1 MTGNSKPQDVE
12 PVAFHDSLDPGP
24 DCISFWNRDAET
36 VQTPISIFDK
46 LFKLEKLLPSYL
58 RPKVGF
64 LATFKN
70 RILISAL
77 LVVTGVVMVIG
88 VTLEFAVFPKL
99 KGDSAIIENLKV
111 IHFFASVLVIAAS
124 WLFIERISKIIT
136 SPLLQLTKRA
146 DQISREAG
154 ERFSTGSQGG
164 MGDYEQEFNVE
175 DDDSGPSDEIGGLT
189 RSFNRMLFHLKAS
202 EARLRE
208 SEEKYRF
215 LFDNGP
221 SPIFVIDAQTM
232 MILDVNAR
240 AEEEYLYSKSELLNM
255 NFADL
260 GLDRDREET
269 SSNLKKLFAT
279 EVALF
284 PVVQHRRKD
293 GSLFVVNFQACTS
306 RYQDRPAIIA
316 AVWDVT
322 ERLEK
327 RAKLIQAG
335 KMATLGEM
343 ATGIAHE
350 LNQPLNVIMLGC
362 DYLRKKTRAGA
373 YVTNEDVKQ
382 ITLEINSS
390 VQRAS
395 RIINHL
401 RQFGRKA
408 DETMS
413 PLDINYPISNVF
425 NLVGTQ
431 LEARGIKWELN
442 LDDSLPRILGDG
454 NRLEQVFINLVL
466 NARDAM
472 LSEQAESKEKPEN
485 GEKVVTIRSFSENE
499 RVVVTVSD
507 TGPGVPES
515 ILSKIFDPFFTTK
528 KIGEGTG
535 LGLSI
540 SYGIVKDH
548 NGTIEVDLLAGKGAT
563 FRLTFP
569 ILPHGDGE

>member
-1 MTGNSKPQDVE
+1 MTGNSKPQDE
-12 PVAFHDSLDPGP
+12 KPVALRETLDINRENMNFWAEDSE
-24 DCISFWNRDAET
+24 SVRA
-36 VQTPISIFDK
+36 PISIFDK
-46 LFKLEKLLPSYL
+46 LLQLERFLPRYL
-58 RPKVGF
+58 KPKQGF

-77 LVVTGVVMVIG
+77 LVVTAVVTVIG

-99 KGDSAIIENLKV
+99 KGDSAIIDNLKV
-111 IHFFASVLVIAAS
+111 IHFLASLLVIAVS

-136 SPLLQLTKRA
+136 TPLLQLTKRA

-154 ERFSTGSQGG
+154 ERFLNEHQGVIT
-164 MGDYEQEFNVE
+164 DYEGDIDVQ
-175 DDDSGPSDEIGGLT
+175 DKGLRPSDEIGGLT
-189 RSFNRMLFHLKAS
+189 RSFNRMLLHLKAS
-202 EARLRE
+202 ESRLRE

-221 SPIFVIDAQTM
+221 SPIFVIDAASM

-240 AEEEYLYSKSELLNM
+240 AQEEYCYSKNELLKM

-269 SSNLKKLFAT
+269 SSKLKKLFAT

-284 PVVQHRRKD
+284 PVLQHRRKD
-293 GSLFVVNFQACTS
+293 GSLFMVNFQACTS
-306 RYQDRPAIIA
+306 RYQNRPAIIA

-327 RAKLIQAG
+327 RAKVIQAG

-362 DYLRKKTRAGA
+362 DYLRKKIRTGES
-373 YVTNEDVKQ
+373 VTVEDLKQ
-382 ITLEINSS
+382 VTLEINSS

-413 PLDINYPISNVF
+413 PVNINDPISNVF

-431 LEARGIKWELN
+431 LEARGIKWQLI
-442 LDDSLPRILGDG
+442 LDDKLPMILGDV
-454 NRLEQVFINLVL
+454 NRLEQVFINLIL

-472 LSEQAESKEKPEN
+472 LSTQVKLEEKLGHEN
-485 GEKVVTIRSFSENE
+485 KFVTIKSFVKDS
-499 RVVVTVSD
+499 RVVVTFSD

-515 ILSKIFDPFFTTK
+515 IVSKIFDPFFTTK
-528 KIGEGTG
+528 KTGEGTG

-548 NGTIEVDLLAGKGAT
+548 QGTIEVDPQIQKGAT

-569 ILPHGDGE
+569 ALPHGETK